1 MYKRLIILLVLSF
14 LPFFS
19 VWAQKKVLRIEGVE
33 QIKLDAPKFVLD
45 KKDALS
51 KSDEILKQLYAASFL
66 NARLDSLNEG
76 EDQITLYFFQGE
88 TYEWLQLRKGNLP
101 TELIGKVDLNNRLFW
116 NRPFNSEDLTA
127 LFERTVQYYENNGY
141 PFVSVRLDSVKIDS
155 NRKIEAAL
163 NVKENKYYTLDSI
176 EIEGNTEISRKYI
189 LKQLDIKLGEAYD
202 ESVLKKVSDRIAEV
216 PFIREKEKYQIHFFE
231 ESVKLLLHLE
241 KQQASRFDGVIGLLT
256 NEDDS
261 KIELTGDVDLNLI
274 NSFNRGENIGLN
286 WRKLK
291 GNSQDLNIL
300 FNYPYFLNTDFG
312 LDFDF
317 KLYKRDTTFLDL
329 ISRLGIS
336 YNLRRG
342 EFLSLFMESRRSSLL
357 SKNQYINNPNPE
369 LPPFGDISLTMFGVG
384 YRLERFDY
392 RLNPRSGVGLITSF
406 AAGRKHLRKIA
417 ALEEEQ
423 PGLYDE
429 IPLNTNQYD
438 ASIKLRYFIP
448 IGSRSTILLA
458 NKSASIYAETIYE
471 NELLRIGGLKTF
483 RGFDEESIFA
493 STYSIFT
500 LEYRFLLDR
509 NSFFSFFS
517 DGGYYESESM
527 NNSINDTPIGIGAG
541 MSFETGAGIFSINY
555 AIGKQFDNP
564 FDLRSGKI
572 HFGFISLF

>member
-1 MYKRLIILLVLSF
+1 M
-14 LPFFS
+14 
-19 VWAQKKVLRIEGVE
+19 RIEGVE

-45 KKDALS
+45 KQHALS

-66 NARLDSLNEG
+66 NARLDSLKEG

-116 NRPFNSEDLTA
+116 NRPFNSEDLTS
-127 LFERTVQYYENNGY
+127 LFERTIQYYENNGY
-141 PFVSVRLDSVKIDS
+141 PFVSVQLDSVKIDS

-176 EIEGNTEISRKYI
+176 EIKGNTEISRKYI
-189 LKQLDIKLGEAYD
+189 LKQLDLKLGEAYD

-216 PFIREKEKYQIHFFE
+216 PFIREKEKQQVLFFE

-256 NEDDS
+256 NKDDS

-291 GNSQDLNIL
+291 GNSQDLNVL

-312 LDFDF
+312 LDFNF

-342 EFLSLFMESRRSSLL
+342 EFLSLFMECRRSSLL
-357 SKNQYINNPNPE
+357 SKNQYINNSNPE

-392 RLNPRSGVGLITSF
+392 RINPRSGVGLISSF
-406 AAGRKHLRKIA
+406 AAGRKKLRKIA

-509 NSFFSFFS
+509 NSFFSVFS

-527 NNSINDTPIGIGAG
+527 SNFIKDTPIGVGAG

-564 FDLRSGKI
+564 FDLRAGKI